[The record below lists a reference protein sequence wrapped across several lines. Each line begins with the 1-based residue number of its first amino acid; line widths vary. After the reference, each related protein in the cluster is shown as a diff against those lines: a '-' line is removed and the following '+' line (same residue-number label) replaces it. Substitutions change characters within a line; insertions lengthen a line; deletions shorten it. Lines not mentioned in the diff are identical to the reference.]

1 MAHDLMFGKTQRDF
15 GRGSIGAGA
24 PGSKT
29 LENTTLSTVLTNTA
43 KDAREGASRGAGA
56 ALRMAGITSRRGL
69 VKAGVVAALG
79 IGAWVALTP
88 QKKPVTRRLG
98 STVWM

>member
-1 MAHDLMFGKTQRDF
+1 MAHDLMFGKTRRDF
-15 GRGSIGAGA
+15 GRGSVGAGT
-24 PGSKT
+24 P
-29 LENTTLSTVLTNTA
+29 ENTTLREVLTSTK
-43 KDAREGASRGAGA
+43 KDVKEGAARGVAPVQR
-56 ALRMAGITSRRGL
+56 ALGITSRRGL

-88 QKKPVTRRLG
+88 REKPATRRLG